1 MAVWRTRVIQL
12 VSGSSAR
19 AESPTSRIGPITLGQ
34 KQAGK
39 PSAGKPPAGF
49 DAAGVGN
56 RPTVRLVRHSQRKR
70 GATDRLNLRG
80 NRRQAATRLS
90 GGRWLTRKFATSDAT
105 GTEVSVHIVQPFPDR
120 LPCQIAREH
129 RSRPL

>member
-56 RPTVRLVRHSQRKR
+56 RPPVRLVRHSQRKR

-80 NRRQAATRLS
+80 NRRQSSTLLMSVDRN
-90 GGRWLTRKFATSDAT
+90 GRRF
-105 GTEVSVHIVQPFPDR
+105 GVS
-120 LPCQIAREH
+120 ARA
-129 RSRPL
+129 R